1 MADVI
6 VAALM
11 SLRLCARE
19 QSEDFEPPFKQK
31 ISGLNPLS
39 VLSPLSF
46 SLSFFLKK
54 EDVCGSQTTFRRL
67 FFFSRLFRRQKSLF
81 CLLTTSLWEKKAL
94 PIYFIISRVSLFF
107 YFLAAGRPIIY
118 YIRMPFFLFLRG
130 RTKEGDIF
138 GRRPHKKKGCPKK
151 EKHKS
156 KNKKP
161 ISLARFVRSR
171 SDRIV

>member
-1 MADVI
+1 MEDMADII

-67 FFFSRLFRRQKSLF
+67 FFFSRLFQRQSSLF
-81 CLLTTSLWEKKAL
+81 CLLTTSLWREKKAL
-94 PIYFIISRVSLFF
+94 PVYFIISRVSLFF
-107 YFLAAGRPIIY
+107 LFFWRRGGLC
-118 YIRMPFFLFLRG
+118 MPFFLFLRG

-138 GRRPHKKKGCPKK
+138 GHRPHNKKKVARRKRNTRAK
-151 EKHKS
+151 T
-156 KNKKP
+156 KNQ
-161 ISLARFVRSR
+161 SSSR
-171 SDRIV
+171 GSWEVAAIA